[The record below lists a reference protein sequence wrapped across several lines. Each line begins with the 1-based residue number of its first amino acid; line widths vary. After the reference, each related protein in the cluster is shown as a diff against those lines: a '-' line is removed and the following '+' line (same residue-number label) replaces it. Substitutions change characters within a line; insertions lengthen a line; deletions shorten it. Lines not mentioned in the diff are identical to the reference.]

1 MKLKIILSLAIKIKT
16 EILEETSILSILMT
30 MIVISTVENT
40 KIM

>member
-1 MKLKIILSLAIKIKT
+1 MLSLAINIKT
-16 EILEETSILSILMT
+16 EILEETSILISILMT